1 MARLEGLIKMKGQI
15 GDLTFFKTKDGSY
28 QVRMKGGV
36 SGERIATD
44 PRFQRTR
51 ENGAEFGRAAAA
63 SKKMRDQLRELFE
76 QNVDSRISQRL
87 SSRMSAV
94 IKADSV
100 NERGERRVLAEN
112 LPMLTGLEC
121 NTTASLTTV
130 FYGKLQYAYDRT
142 GGEATLTTGAFSP
155 RSKIARLEGAT
166 HARFSLAVL
175 EYSADSED
183 VPVVVESSPY
193 IDVLSMGPEQVDL
206 TAALTAD
213 PAKAVIVLVG
223 IGYFQEVN
231 GAYYPLANGLYNALT
246 FAAVD
251 RP

>member
-1 MARLEGLIKMKGQI
+1 MKGQI

-130 FYGKLQYAYDRT
+130 FYAKLQYAYDRAT
-142 GGEATLTTGAFSP
+142 GEATLATGAFSP

-166 HARFSLAVL
+166 HARFTLAVL

-193 IDVLSMGPEQVDL
+193 IDVLSMGPEEVAL
-206 TAALTAD
+206 TAVLTAD
-213 PAKAVIVLVG
+213 PTKAVIVLVG

-251 RP
+251 TP

>member
-1 MARLEGLIKMKGQI
+1 MKGQI

-63 SKKMRDQLRELFE
+63 SKKLRDQLRELFE
-76 QNVDSRISQRL
+76 QNVDTRIAQRL

-121 NTTASLTTV
+121 NATASLTTV
-130 FYGKLQYAYDRT
+130 FYGKLQYGYDRAA
-142 GGEATLTTGAFSP
+142 GEATLATGSFSP
-155 RSKIARLEGAT
+155 RTKIAKLDGAT
-166 HARFSLAVL
+166 HARFTLAVL

-183 VPVVVESSPY
+183 LPVVIESSPY
-193 IDVLSMGPEQVDL
+193 IDVTLMAQQQVDL
-206 TAALTAD
+206 TAVLTAD
-213 PAKAVIVLVG
+213 ASKAMLLLVG

-251 RP
+251 VP

>member
-15 GDLTFFKTKDGSY
+15 GDLTFFKDKKGNY

-36 SGERIATD
+36 SAERIATD

-51 ENGAEFGRAAAA
+51 ENGMEFGRANSAT
-63 SKKMRDQLRELFE
+63 KKLRDQLRDVFE
-76 QNVDSRISQRL
+76 QNVDTKISHRL
-87 SSRMSAV
+87 SSRMSKI
-94 IKADSV
+94 IKADAV
-100 NERGERRVLAEN
+100 NLRGERIVLAEN
-112 LPMLTGLEC
+112 MPMLVGLEC
-121 NTTASLTTV
+121 NETATLPMV
-130 FYGKLQYAYDRT
+130 YYGKLQYGYDRAA
-142 GGEATLTTGAFSP
+142 GEATLSTGAFSP
-155 RSKIARLEGAT
+155 RTKIATLVGAT
-166 HARFSLAVL
+166 HAKFTLAVM

-183 VPVVVESSPY
+183 LPVVIESSPY
-193 IDVLSMGPEQVDL
+193 IDVLSMGTEQVDL

-246 FAAVD
+246 FATVD
-251 RP
+251 VP